1 MLYGILL
8 GIEVI
13 IAILLIVLILL
24 HRGKGAEVGAV
35 FSGGGSTSVFG
46 ARGSASFLTKVVAT
60 LSALFL
66 VNSLA
71 LTYIA
76 NRDFGDSVIDDSA
89 IGAPPL
95 TDEMDGAPPMPDETG
110 REPPDEDAGD
120 AVTDSPVAPGAP
132 DAPPDDLPSGFPTD
146 VPAAGDPGDVP
157 LMPEESGR

>member
-8 GIEVI
+8 GIEII

-66 VNSLA
+66 LNSLS

-89 IGAPPL
+89 MESPL
-95 TDEMDGAPPMPDETG
+95 MDEMDEALMEDETG
-110 REPPDEDAGD
+110 REPPAGDAGD
-120 AVTDSPVAPGAP
+120 AVTDSPAAP
-132 DAPPDDLPSGFPTD
+132 DTPGAPPDDLPSGFPTD
-146 VPAAGDPGDVP
+146 VPAAGDSGDVP
-157 LMPEESGR
+157 LMPDETGR

>member
-46 ARGSASFLTKVVAT
+46 ARGSASFLTKVVAA

-66 VNSLA
+66 LNSLS

-89 IGAPPL
+89 VESPL
-95 TDEMDGAPPMPDETG
+95 MEEMDEALMPDETG
-110 REPPDEDAGD
+110 REPPADDVA
-120 AVTDSPVAPGAP
+120 TDSPAAP
-132 DAPPDDLPSGFPTD
+132 DIPGAPPDDLPAGFPTD
-146 VPAAGDPGDVP
+146 VPAAGDSGDVP
-157 LMPEESGR
+157 LMPDETGR

>member
-89 IGAPPL
+89 IGSPLMDEAGEGVGDDVDEGAGAVPDIPAAAPD
-95 TDEMDGAPPMPDETG
+95 T
-110 REPPDEDAGD
+110 
-120 AVTDSPVAPGAP
+120 P
-132 DAPPDDLPSGFPTD
+132 DAPPDDLPSGLPTD
-146 VPAAGDPGDVP
+146 IPAAGDPGDVP
-157 LMPEESGR
+157 LMPEETAPPDSR

>member
-46 ARGSASFLTKVVAT
+46 ARGSASFLTKVVAV

-66 VNSLA
+66 INSLS

-76 NRDFGDSVIDDSA
+76 NRDFGDSVIDD
-89 IGAPPL
+89 GAVGSPL
-95 TDEMDGAPPMPDETG
+95 MEEAGEEFG
-110 REPPDEDAGD
+110 EDADD
-120 AVTDSPVAPGAP
+120 AVPESPAAAPDIP
-132 DAPPDDLPSGFPTD
+132 DAPPGGLPSGLPTD
-146 VPAAGDPGDVP
+146 VPAAGEPPGDVP
-157 LMPEESGR
+157 LLPEETGR

>member
-66 VNSLA
+66 LNSLS

-89 IGAPPL
+89 MESPL
-95 TDEMDGAPPMPDETG
+95 MEEMDEMPLMPDETG
-110 REPPDEDAGD
+110 REPPAEDAGD
-120 AVTDSPVAPGAP
+120 AVTDSPAAP
-132 DAPPDDLPSGFPTD
+132 DIPGAPPDDLPSGFPTD
-146 VPAAGDPGDVP
+146 VPAAGDSGDVP
-157 LMPEESGR
+157 LMPDETGR